1 VNIRRTIFAIS
12 LSLLPP
18 LIPSAASAA
27 ADCQPRLLHSVPL
40 VTLRDSRSALPVTF
54 GATPGVL
61 IIDSA
66 AVAQPPI
73 DASRKSVPITGS
85 NVEDFTA
92 ARTNYAGIAGSL
104 TPKTVQALGL
114 TANETGVRF
123 SGAASGRREMKV
135 SVQDFAIHGLS
146 PFATEFLVSDGD
158 SRVADY
164 AGTFAINNFTALSF
178 DLDLDFAARTA
189 RMFAR
194 DCAGPPGDWTKSPVA
209 KVKFKIDGNGF
220 ITLPV
225 MLDGKEVAAVLDTG
239 SVPTTIDFGFA
250 SRNFRFKEND
260 PSLTQVTQMDD
271 GRAVYTRPFRT
282 VGFEGISVANPQLL
296 LVSGIRGRSEGAPT
310 GSRVDRDKRGTIPP
324 LVLGM
329 SVLRHL
335 RVYLAFGERVLYF
348 APSAAAVVTPAAK
361 P

>member
-1 VNIRRTIFAIS
+1 VNFRRTVFAIS
-12 LSLLPP
+12 LSVV
-18 LIPSAASAA
+18 PSLAAAA
-27 ADCQPRLLHSVPL
+27 ADCAPRLLHSVPL
-40 VTLRDSRSALPVTF
+40 VTLRDSRAALPVTF

-61 IIDSA
+61 IVDSA
-66 AVAQPPI
+66 AVAQAPI
-73 DASRKSVPITGS
+73 DTARKSVPITGS

-123 SGAASGRREMKV
+123 TGAASGRREMKV

-146 PFATEFLVSDGD
+146 PFSTEFLVSEGD

-164 AGTFAINNFTALSF
+164 AGTFAINNYTALSF
-178 DLDLDFAARTA
+178 DLDFDFAARTA

-194 DCAGPPGDWTKSPVA
+194 DCAGRPADWTAAAVA
-209 KVKFKIDGNGF
+209 KVKFKVDGNGF

-225 MLDGKEVAAVLDTG
+225 MLDGKEVQAVLDTG

-250 SRNFRFKEND
+250 SRSFRFKEND

-271 GRAVYTRPFRT
+271 GRAVYRRPFSSI
-282 VGFEGISVANPQLL
+282 GFEGISIADPQLL
-296 LVSGIRGRSEGAPT
+296 LVPGIRGRSEGAPT

-335 RVYLAFGERVLYF
+335 RVYFAFDERAVYF
-348 APSAAAVVTPAAK
+348 APSAAAAVTPAAK
-361 P
+361 